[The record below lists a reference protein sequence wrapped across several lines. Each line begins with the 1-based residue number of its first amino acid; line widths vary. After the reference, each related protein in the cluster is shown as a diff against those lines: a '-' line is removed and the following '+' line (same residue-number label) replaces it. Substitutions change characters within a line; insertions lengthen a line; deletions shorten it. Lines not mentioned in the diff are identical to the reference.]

1 MNNTTEL
8 NNMILRA
15 TNCLALVPYWH
26 KAAAK
31 SAIENACTAFY
42 YEDAAA
48 VMRNCAFVFEKAGVD
63 IA

>member
-1 MNNTTEL
+1 MNAEL
-8 NNMILRA
+8 SNMILRA

-26 KAAAK
+26 KAFAK

-42 YEDAAA
+42 CEDAAA
-48 VMRNCAFVFEKAGVD
+48 VRQNCAFVFEKAGVD